1 MQTISSSSDH
11 SSTGIKRDAP
21 FDTPI
26 SQPSHKKA
34 KVFSCTVSIVPINID
49 TMTIKV
55 GQPTTTPSSSSL
67 TTRRASY
74 KSDSPEHS
82 PRSNSPEHSLCSNS
96 PEHSLR
102 SNSPEHSLRSNS
114 PEHSLRSNSP
124 EHSPR
129 SIYPNAIFGRVERVL
144 VLPDSIDEITHN
156 IISLINSKR
165 GQILHSD
172 DLTTCLSSLA
182 YGDNDL
188 TTDTPEYNGTD
199 ILNFLTTITDPTN
212 PFKKLI
218 NLQEQIAPTEA
229 TITRGQFEEL
239 LAYLK
244 KEIFNSKKVAFSFD
258 DMAQMFNTIRLKT
271 EDQHPILQP
280 FSTEGQAIV
289 RQLVKSIISWRICQN
304 NSIRIA
310 PFTQEVIGNN
320 EINPQILSLLHLFS
334 AETLSFQAITQLY
347 TMLYSQ
353 DDSPLDKAPVEAQ
366 KHIKQLQTFF
376 DKNIFQKWLLR
387 SKKRDCFRYLNELKQ
402 QKII

>member
-21 FDTPI
+21 FDTPT

-102 SNSPEHSLRSNS
+102 SNSPEHS
-114 PEHSLRSNSP
+114 
-124 EHSPR
+124 PR

-165 GQILHSD
+165 GKTLHSD

-188 TTDTPEYNGTD
+188 TTDTPEYNGTY
-199 ILNFLTTITDPTN
+199 ILNFLTAITDPIN

-218 NLQEQIAPTEA
+218 SLQEQIAPTEA

-334 AETLSFQAITQLY
+334 AKTLSSQAITQLH
-347 TMLYSQ
+347 TMLCSQ
-353 DDSPLDKAPVEAQ
+353 DDSPLDKTPLEEAQ
-366 KHIKQLQTFF
+366 KHIEQLQTFF

-402 QKII
+402 QEII

>member
-21 FDTPI
+21 FDTPT

-102 SNSPEHSLRSNS
+102 SNSPEHS
-114 PEHSLRSNSP
+114 
-124 EHSPR
+124 PR

-165 GQILHSD
+165 GKTLHSD

-188 TTDTPEYNGTD
+188 TTDTPEYNGTY
-199 ILNFLTTITDPTN
+199 ILNFLTAITDPIN

-218 NLQEQIAPTEA
+218 SLQEQIAPTEA

-320 EINPQILSLLHLFS
+320 EINPQILSLLYLFS
-334 AETLSFQAITQLY
+334 AKTLSSQAITQLH
-347 TMLYSQ
+347 TMLCSQ
-353 DDSPLDKAPVEAQ
+353 DDSPLDKTPLEEAQ
-366 KHIKQLQTFF
+366 KHIEQLQTFF

-402 QKII
+402 QEII

>member
-21 FDTPI
+21 FDTPT

-55 GQPTTTPSSSSL
+55 EQPTTTPSSSSL

-82 PRSNSPEHSLCSNS
+82 PRSV
-96 PEHSLR
+96 
-102 SNSPEHSLRSNS
+102 
-114 PEHSLRSNSP
+114 
-124 EHSPR
+124 
-129 SIYPNAIFGRVERVL
+129 YPHAIFGRVEREL
-144 VLPDSIDEITHN
+144 VLPESIDEITHN

-165 GQILHSD
+165 GQTRHSD

-218 NLQEQIAPTEA
+218 SLQEQIAPTEA

-310 PFTQEVIGNN
+310 PFAQEVMGNN

-334 AETLSFQAITQLY
+334 AETLSFQAMTQLH
-347 TMLYSQ
+347 TMLCSQ
-353 DDSPLDKAPVEAQ
+353 DDSPLDKVPLEAQ
-366 KHIKQLQTFF
+366 EHIEQLQTFF
-376 DKNIFQKWLLR
+376 DENIFQKWLLR
-387 SKKRDCFRYLNELKQ
+387 SKKRDCLRYLNDLKQ
-402 QKII
+402 QGHY

>member
-82 PRSNSPEHSLCSNS
+82 PRSNSPEHS
-96 PEHSLR
+96 P
-102 SNSPEHSLRSNS
+102 
-114 PEHSLRSNSP
+114 RSNSP

-165 GQILHSD
+165 GKILHSD

-199 ILNFLTTITDPTN
+199 LTTITDPTN

-218 NLQEQIAPTEA
+218 SLQEQIAPTEA

-310 PFTQEVIGNN
+310 PFAQEVMGNN

-334 AETLSFQAITQLY
+334 AETLSSQAMTQLH
-347 TMLYSQ
+347 TMLCSQ
-353 DDSPLDKAPVEAQ
+353 DDSPLDKAPFEAQ
-366 KHIKQLQTFF
+366 KHIEQLQTFF
-376 DKNIFQKWLLR
+376 DENIFQKWLLR

-402 QKII
+402 QDII

>member
-21 FDTPI
+21 FDTPT

-102 SNSPEHSLRSNS
+102 SNSPEHS
-114 PEHSLRSNSP
+114 
-124 EHSPR
+124 PR

-165 GQILHSD
+165 GKTLHSD

-188 TTDTPEYNGTD
+188 TTDTPEYNGTY
-199 ILNFLTTITDPTN
+199 ILNFLTAITDPIN

-218 NLQEQIAPTEA
+218 SLQEQIAPTEA
-229 TITRGQFEEL
+229 TITRVQFEEL

-320 EINPQILSLLHLFS
+320 EINPQILSLLYLFS
-334 AETLSFQAITQLY
+334 AKTLSSQAITQLH
-347 TMLYSQ
+347 TMLCSQ
-353 DDSPLDKAPVEAQ
+353 DDSPLDKTPLEEAQ
-366 KHIKQLQTFF
+366 KHIEQLQTFF

-402 QKII
+402 QEII